1 MILQVDEEGKTA
13 VTQLCDIAL
22 KQGGVQV
29 VGGIVNILAAV
40 KQLPFEEQAEE
51 PVEEP
56 TDETVA
62 DNE

>member
-22 KQGGVQV
+22 KQGGIQV
-29 VGGIVNILAAV
+29 IQGIVKILAAV
-40 KQLPFEEQAEE
+40 KQLPFEEPTEE
-51 PVEEP
+51 PS
-56 TDETVA
+56 DEDTE